1 MNKEENITPEPQD
14 VQKEQLESLSNEE
27 ELTSDSRKKLLA
39 SMIDEDDE
47 KIDNRDSLQ
56 ALLKEISIDGEWFKN
71 QIGVFALILLGV
83 ILYITNRYQ
92 AQKEMIEEE
101 KLRTE
106 LTDWKYRNMTRKS
119 QLTMRTRQSQL
130 EFQLKALGDS
140 TLKVSKIPPYIL
152 SVEK

>member
-1 MNKEENITPEPQD
+1 MKKQN
-14 VQKEQLESLSNEE
+14 
-27 ELTSDSRKKLLA
+27 RKKDMAAVKWMYRVSKKHLGSVMIYGVLSVVLA
-39 SMIDEDDE
+39 AVGVLSAFGTKNIVNGAVYGDFE
-47 KIDNRDSLQ
+47 L
-56 ALLKEISIDGEWFKN
+56 FKR
-71 QIGVFALILLGV
+71 GAILLGV

-130 EFQLKALGDS
+130 ELQLKALGDS

>member
-130 EFQLKALGDS
+130 ELQLKALGDS
-140 TLKVSKIPPYIL
+140 TLKVSKSPPYIL